1 MNLEVKT
8 LDKLIET
15 VVVLEEGGVS
25 PLVTLLAGVP
35 TVKRG
40 LFVIKQDQAVV
51 FESYGLNELLHFI
64 KTNTES
70 MKTSVVKY
78 ITLTQEQLDVCVFG
92 VHVDTEDEELIKTI
106 MKINSVCGERIVCG
120 EGNECQQTDA
130 CHNHVEDQEA
140 IVEED
145 STGEIGDV
153 QQEESDLVDWDYVD
167 AMYDEEDKNTSK
179 LSLEEYAKGYGVVLK
194 KNTTYQKMV
203 ETFKEVMGVE

>member
-15 VVVLEEGGVS
+15 VVVLEEKGVS

-51 FESYGLNELLHFI
+51 FESYGLNELLQYI

-92 VHVDTEDEELIKTI
+92 VHMDTENEELIKTV
-106 MKINSVCGERIVCG
+106 MKINSACGERVVCG
-120 EGNECQQTDA
+120 EGNECQQTA
-130 CHNHVEDQEA
+130 ECHGHDERQEDTTVEEPAGVEDT
-140 IVEED
+140 
-145 STGEIGDV
+145 S
-153 QQEESDLVDWDYVD
+153 QEEGVVSVDWAYVD
-167 AMYDEEDKNTSK
+167 AMYDEDDKNTSK
-179 LSLEEYAKGYGVVLK
+179 LSLEEFAKGFGVTLK

-203 ETFKEVMGVE
+203 ETFKQEMGVE